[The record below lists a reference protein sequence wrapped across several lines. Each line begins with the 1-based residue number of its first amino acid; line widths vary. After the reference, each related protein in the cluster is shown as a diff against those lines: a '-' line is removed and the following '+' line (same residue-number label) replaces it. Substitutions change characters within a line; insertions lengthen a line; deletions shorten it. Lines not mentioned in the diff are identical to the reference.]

1 MRFMPKRIKHRK
13 HHRGK
18 IRGKANRG
26 NTVAFGQ
33 YGLQTLESG
42 RIKADEIEACRMA
55 INKVIGEDGNLW
67 IRIFPDKPY
76 TTTAAETR
84 MGKGKGE
91 PDYYAADVKEGGMLF
106 EIAGVDKEV
115 AREAFNRAAHK
126 MPVRCKFAER
136 KPLG

>member
-1 MRFMPKRIKHRK
+1 MPKRIKHRK

-33 YGLQTLESG
+33 YGLQTLASG
-42 RIKADEIEACRMA
+42 RIKADEIEACRIA
-55 INKVIGEDGNLW
+55 INKVIGQAGNLW

-76 TTTAAETR
+76 TTTPAETR
-84 MGKGKGE
+84 WGKGKGE
-91 PDYYAADVKEGGMLF
+91 PEYYAADVKEGAILF
-106 EIAGVDKEV
+106 EIAGVEKEV

-126 MPVRCKFAER
+126 MPVRCKLSER
-136 KPLG
+136 KPVQ

>member
-18 IRGKANRG
+18 TRGKANRG
-26 NTVAFGQ
+26 NRVSFGE
-33 YGLQTLESG
+33 YGLQSLESG
-42 RIKADEIEACRMA
+42 RIKADELEACRIA
-55 INKVIGEDGNLW
+55 INKVIGQAGNLW

-76 TTTAAETR
+76 TSTPAETR

-91 PDYYAADVKEGGMLF
+91 PEYYAADVKEGTILF
-106 EIAGVDKEV
+106 EIAGVDLEV

-126 MPVRCKFAER
+126 MPVRCKLAER
-136 KPLG
+136 KKV